1 MKPET
6 ELTRSHKIRHT
17 FLKYFERNTH
27 TVLPSSS
34 LIPFNDPTLLFTNA
48 GMNQFK
54 DIFLGNQTVPYSRAV
69 TSQKCMRVSGKH
81 NDFKDVGHSSR
92 HHTFFE
98 MLGNFSFGDYFK
110 KDAIHFAWELLSREF
125 DLDPRRLWI
134 TVYKKDD
141 DAWNIWHTQEK
152 IPEEKILRLGE
163 KDNFWAMGDTGPCGP
178 CSELHYDLGQ
188 SPIPQHGECD
198 LTCSCGRWVEVWNL
212 VFMQYNRDAQGKMNP
227 LPAPSIDTG
236 MGFERITT
244 IIQNKATT
252 YDTDLFIPL
261 LDSVSEISNIEYG
274 SDPNDDVSMKII
286 ADHVRAATFLIGDG
300 QYPGNDKRGY
310 VLRKIMRRAVVHGKR
325 LGIEDPF
332 LYRISGDV
340 VEGMKTSYP
349 ELVQSRDTIARV
361 IKQEEESFMGT
372 LGEGLKYFNDRVKK
386 IKETASRIFP
396 GKEAFFLYDTRGLP
410 IEIIEDLAMEN
421 DLVVDGAGFAKAME
435 EQKKRSRKV
444 HKSVKAKDEVAV
456 SVFEGKTSFVGYEV
470 SGPVKAT
477 IRAIV
482 VGESFSDSI
491 ESGQKGELVLEE
503 TPFYAEAG
511 GQIGDTGYLV
521 KNGSRASVTDTF
533 YRGTAITHQVEL
545 ENGKFQVGD
554 EIDAFVDLDR
564 RRRTM
569 KNHSATHL
577 LQAALRQVLGDHVK
591 QAGSRVSP
599 ERLSFDFVHYA
610 SLTKA
615 EIQKIEDIVNERIW
629 RNTGVKTTIMDLSK
643 AMKSGAVALF
653 GEKYQ
658 ETVRVVEVPGF
669 SKELCG
675 GTHVSATGDIGL
687 FKIISE
693 GGVAAGI
700 RRIEALTGPAAFER
714 FRSDDQILENI
725 QVDHKIARSE
735 IPAFI
740 DKIQNNVRELQRQ
753 NQDLKVRTARANI
766 SHMLSQARE
775 LQGIKVLAA
784 QVPTIDRTGLRNL
797 ADELKQKLGSGVV
810 ILGTDQKGKA
820 ALAVMVTADISEK
833 VPAGQIIKKIA
844 PLVNG
849 GGGGKPELAEAG
861 GKDSSKLADA
871 IEYGYFVVEELLGI
885 SH

>member
-1 MKPET
+1 
-6 ELTRSHKIRHT
+6 LTRSHTIRHT
-17 FLKYFERNTH
+17 FLKYFERNAH

-54 DIFLGNQTVPYSRAV
+54 DIFLGNQTVPYSRAA

-110 KDAIHFAWELLSREF
+110 KDAIHLAWELLSKEF
-125 DLDPRRLWI
+125 GLDPRRLWI

-141 DAWNIWHTQEK
+141 DAWNIWHTQEN

-244 IIQNKATT
+244 IIQNKTTT

-261 LDSVSEISNIEYG
+261 LNALSEISNIEYG

-286 ADHVRAATFLIGDG
+286 ADHVRAATFMIGDG

-349 ELVQSRDTIARV
+349 ELIQSRDTIARV

-372 LGEGLKYFNDRVKK
+372 LGEGLKYFNDQVKK
-386 IKETASRIFP
+386 IKETGSRIFP

-421 DLVVDGAGFAKAME
+421 DLVVDGAGFTKAME

-444 HKSVKAKDEVAV
+444 HKSAKANDQVAV
-456 SVFEGKTSFVGYEV
+456 SVFEGKTSFVGYDV

-482 VGESFSDSI
+482 VDGSFSDRI

-533 YRGTAITHQVEL
+533 YRGTAITHQVKL
-545 ENGKFQVGD
+545 ENGNFQVGD
-554 EIDAFVDLDR
+554 EVDAFVDLDR

-569 KNHSATHL
+569 KNHTATHL

-591 QAGSRVSP
+591 
-599 ERLSFDFVHYA
+599 
-610 SLTKA
+610 
-615 EIQKIEDIVNERIW
+615 
-629 RNTGVKTTIMDLSK
+629 
-643 AMKSGAVALF
+643 
-653 GEKYQ
+653 
-658 ETVRVVEVPGF
+658 
-669 SKELCG
+669 
-675 GTHVSATGDIGL
+675 
-687 FKIISE
+687 
-693 GGVAAGI
+693 
-700 RRIEALTGPAAFER
+700 
-714 FRSDDQILENI
+714 
-725 QVDHKIARSE
+725 
-735 IPAFI
+735 
-740 DKIQNNVRELQRQ
+740 
-753 NQDLKVRTARANI
+753 
-766 SHMLSQARE
+766 
-775 LQGIKVLAA
+775 
-784 QVPTIDRTGLRNL
+784 
-797 ADELKQKLGSGVV
+797 
-810 ILGTDQKGKA
+810 
-820 ALAVMVTADISEK
+820 
-833 VPAGQIIKKIA
+833 
-844 PLVNG
+844 
-849 GGGGKPELAEAG
+849 
-861 GKDSSKLADA
+861 
-871 IEYGYFVVEELLGI
+871 
-885 SH
+885 

>member
-1 MKPET
+1 M
-6 ELTRSHKIRHT
+6 TRSHKIRHT
-17 FLKYFERNTH
+17 FLKYFEQNAH

-54 DIFLGNQTVPYSRAV
+54 DIFLGNQTVPYSRAA

-110 KDAIHFAWELLSREF
+110 KDAIHFAWELLCSEF
-125 DLDPRRLWI
+125 GLDPRRLWI
-134 TVYKKDD
+134 TVYKEDD
-141 DAWNIWHTQEK
+141 DARNIWHTQEN
-152 IPEEKILRLGE
+152 IPEEKIFRLGE

-227 LPAPSIDTG
+227 LPSPSIDTG

-244 IIQNKATT
+244 IVQNKTTT

-261 LDSVSEISNIEYG
+261 LHSVSEISNIEYG

-286 ADHVRAATFLIGDG
+286 ADHVRAATFMIGDG

-310 VLRKIMRRAVVHGKR
+310 VLRKIMRRAIVHGKR
-325 LGIEDPF
+325 LGIENPF

-340 VEGMKTSYP
+340 VDGMKASYP
-349 ELVQSRDTIARV
+349 ELIQSRDTIARV

-386 IKETASRIFP
+386 IKKTGSRIFP

-421 DLVVDGAGFAKAME
+421 DLVVDEAGFAKAME
-435 EQKKRSRKV
+435 EQKKRSRRV
-444 HKSVKAKDEVAV
+444 HKSVKVNDQVAV
-456 SVFEGKTSFVGYEV
+456 SVFEGKTSFVGYEI
-470 SGPVKAT
+470 SGPVRAT

-482 VGESFSDSI
+482 VDGSSSDRI

-521 KNGSRASVTDTF
+521 RNGSRAGVTDTF
-533 YRGTAITHQVEL
+533 YRGTVITHQVEL
-545 ENGKFQVGD
+545 ESGKFRVGD
-554 EIDAFVDLDR
+554 EVDAFVDLDR

-569 KNHSATHL
+569 KNHTATHL
-577 LQAALRQVLGDHVK
+577 LQAALRRVLGDHVK

-610 SLTKA
+610 PLTKA

-629 RNTGVKTTIMDLSK
+629 MNTGVKTTIMDLGR

-693 GGVAAGI
+693 GGIAAGI
-700 RRIEALTGPAAFER
+700 RRIEALTGPAAFAR

-740 DKIQNNVRELQRQ
+740 DKIQINIRELQRQ

-766 SHMLSQARE
+766 THMLSQARE

-784 QVPTIDRTGLRNL
+784 QVPSIDRTGLRNL
-797 ADELKQKLGSGVV
+797 ADELKQKLGSGVI

-820 ALAVMVTADISEK
+820 ALVVMVTADISQN
-833 VPAGQIIKKIA
+833 VPAGRIIKKIA
-844 PLVNG
+844 PIVNG

-885 SH
+885 SK